1 MRRQIIVDVD
11 TGVDDSLALLYLLA
25 SPEAEIVGIA
35 STAGNVGAAQVAV
48 NNLAWLELCRAPEI
62 EVALGAA
69 RPLAVPLRT
78 TEDTHGPHGVG
89 YAELPAPT
97 RRVSDRSAARMWVDL
112 VRERPGQIVG
122 LCTGPLT
129 NLALALREEPRLPLL
144 LRRLVVMGGAFNH
157 PGNTTPTNEW
167 NVHVDPEAAKAVFDA
182 FSTAPADRRPLVCAL
197 DITETIEMRPEHLL
211 RLARRAGSVPH
222 EILSP
227 DCPPNT
233 RSTASNPIVRYLTDA
248 VRFYFDF
255 HHSYDLGYLAHM
267 HDPFAAAV
275 ALDPALAH
283 TRSATVDVELA
294 GTITRATTV
303 ADWAGMWGREP
314 NAEIVV
320 GTDPELFFDRMITR
334 IGDFAR
340 ALYPLEAPAPHHRD
354 GCPAASSPGAQVSRA
369 PRDTDLRDLARP
381 REA

>member
-25 SPEAEIVGIA
+25 SPEAEILAIA

-62 EVALGAA
+62 EVTLGAA
-69 RPLAVPLRT
+69 RPLEVPLRT

-89 YAELPAPT
+89 YAELPTPT
-97 RRVSDRSAARMWVDL
+97 RRVSTRSAARMWVEL
-112 VRERPGQIVG
+112 ARERPGQIIG

-129 NLALALREEPRLPLL
+129 NLALALREEPRLPQL
-144 LRRLVVMGGAFNH
+144 LRRLVIMGGAFNH

-167 NVHVDPEAAKAVFDA
+167 NVHVDPEAAKEVFDA
-182 FSTAPADRRPLVCAL
+182 FSAAPADRRPLICAL

-227 DCPPNT
+227 DCPPHT
-233 RSTASNPIVRYLTDA
+233 RSAASNPIVRHLTDA

-275 ALDPALAH
+275 ALDPTLAR
-283 TRSATVDVELA
+283 TRPATVDVELA

-340 ALYPLEAPAPHHRD
+340 ALYPPETPDPH
-354 GCPAASSPGAQVSRA
+354 
-369 PRDTDLRDLARP
+369 P
-381 REA
+381 RETCPPTPNAANRAHPATDTPDPARTGQTR